1 MLLFPS
7 PRQAVC
13 HEGFYQAK
21 GCYKELDLVAF
32 CKVIKAGNEDVNVVS
47 APLME
52 KEEYKLT
59 IAAEGIAI
67 ASSCDEGFF
76 RAATSLHQMIRRQKG
91 NLALCEIEDKPEIAR
106 RGYMLDISR
115 GRMPKVE
122 TIKTMI
128 DFLAA
133 LKYNEFQLYMEGD
146 CFKYAAYPKETA
158 DFDCLTPEDIR
169 ELDAYCRERYI
180 DLVPNQ
186 NSFGHMYTWLR
197 KPDSIIWACLRPR
210 IRYPAR

>member
-13 HEGFYQAK
+13 HEGFYQVK

-32 CKVIKAGNEDVNVVS
+32 CKALKAGNEDVKVIP

-91 NLALCEIEDKPEIAR
+91 NLALCEIED
-106 RGYMLDISR
+106 
-115 GRMPKVE
+115 
-122 TIKTMI
+122 
-128 DFLAA
+128 
-133 LKYNEFQLYMEGD
+133 
-146 CFKYAAYPKETA
+146 
-158 DFDCLTPEDIR
+158 
-169 ELDAYCRERYI
+169 
-180 DLVPNQ
+180 
-186 NSFGHMYTWLR
+186 
-197 KPDSIIWACLRPR
+197 
-210 IRYPAR
+210 